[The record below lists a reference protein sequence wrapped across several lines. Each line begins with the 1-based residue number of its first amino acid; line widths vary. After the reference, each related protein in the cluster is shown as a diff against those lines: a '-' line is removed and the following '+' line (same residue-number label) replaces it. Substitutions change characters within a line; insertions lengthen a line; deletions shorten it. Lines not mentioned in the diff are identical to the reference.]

1 MEALSH
7 MLVAATVVG
16 QVSSFTV
23 GNATGS
29 LMMVSHLLFAD
40 DTLVF
45 SDADNN
51 HIIALRGMLS
61 RFEEM
66 SGLKINLGS
75 LKWFQLGMFL
85 IFMS

>member
-7 MLVAATVVG
+7 MLAAAIAAG
-16 QVSSFTV
+16 QFSGFIV
-23 GNATGS
+23 GNVIGS

-45 SDADNN
+45 CDADSN
-51 HIIALRGMLS
+51 HITTLHGILS

-66 SGLKINLGS
+66 SGLKINLGKS
-75 LKWFQLGMFL
+75 F
-85 IFMS
+85 